1 MIRKLD
7 LLYGKYQ
14 INNTFQEEKSKFYQE
29 IRNEC
34 KTNKYLNQWLVKI
47 NFLKNEIECEKKGVK
62 ESINFRSIENEEESL
77 KISFGYYEEYLDE
90 CSKRTDEENNKI
102 INANKE
108 IYKLLRK
115 SKSRINEE
123 EEIIIVNN
131 NDIINDGD
139 NNEDMIVKELTEI
152 KNNYEEVT
160 EKLEE
165 NQMEEYNDNEIHS
178 KIFIDQFLNDPNSFK
193 KQNNLINNN
202 IFQKNIQAK

>member
-1 MIRKLD
+1 M
-7 LLYGKYQ
+7 
-14 INNTFQEEKSKFYQE
+14 
-29 IRNEC
+29 
-34 KTNKYLNQWLVKI
+34 
-47 NFLKNEIECEKKGVK
+47 
-62 ESINFRSIENEEESL
+62 
-77 KISFGYYEEYLDE
+77 
-90 CSKRTDEENNKI
+90 
-102 INANKE
+102 
-108 IYKLLRK
+108 RK

-202 IFQKNIQAK
+202 SLNNNMDNNNIFTLLNKIIQKLENLETLSNKKNNEKKSELNDEEIEILEGIEKKNQEKDHLKN